1 MFALSQLSVLE
12 RERLFKTLRINITH
26 HSNAIEGLT
35 LSFGETK
42 TLLESGKTANNKP
55 LDEQLV
61 VWGFAN
67 AYDVII
73 REASDKSRI
82 LESSFIKDIHY
93 LIFENAFKVM
103 PHLVAKP
110 IGAFKT
116 NQAKIIG
123 LQVKLTLPHLIAQ
136 ELENLLFLYPSNA
149 LSLEQIAY
157 FHISFEKVHPF
168 SDGNG
173 RTGRLIMTYQ
183 AIQNDFIPPLIIN
196 EQRKAYLELLEQCQM
211 QNDITAFTL
220 FLQEC
225 QAQSL
230 ALISSK

>member
-1 MFALSQLSVLE
+1 
-12 RERLFKTLRINITH
+12 
-26 HSNAIEGLT
+26 
-35 LSFGETK
+35 
-42 TLLESGKTANNKP
+42 
-55 LDEQLV
+55 
-61 VWGFAN
+61 
-67 AYDVII
+67 
-73 REASDKSRI
+73 
-82 LESSFIKDIHY
+82 
-93 LIFENAFKVM
+93 M

-110 IGAFKT
+110 IGAFRT

-225 QAQSL
+225 RAQSL